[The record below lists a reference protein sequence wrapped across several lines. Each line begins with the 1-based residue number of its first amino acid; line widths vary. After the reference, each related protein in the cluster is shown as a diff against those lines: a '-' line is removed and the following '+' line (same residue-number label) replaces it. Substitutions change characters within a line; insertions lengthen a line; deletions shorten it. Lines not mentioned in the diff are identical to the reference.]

1 MTPPTVLVSSQLTQS
16 RHALTDV
23 TGVVSWKTLGPIRLT
38 RSTISDIKLP
48 NPCLSH
54 RTISGGQNSLCVIG
68 TQVSFW
74 HRDDACGVSG
84 TPLVKQ
90 CQPQLMKATFLEFD
104 KMKRMVS
111 QFKRL
116 DIQISNSKIS
126 PGQAIEDWSQ
136 V

>member
-1 MTPPTVLVSSQLTQS
+1 
-16 RHALTDV
+16 
-23 TGVVSWKTLGPIRLT
+23 
-38 RSTISDIKLP
+38 
-48 NPCLSH
+48 
-54 RTISGGQNSLCVIG
+54 
-68 TQVSFW
+68 
-74 HRDDACGVSG
+74 
-84 TPLVKQ
+84 
-90 CQPQLMKATFLEFD
+90 MKATFLEFD